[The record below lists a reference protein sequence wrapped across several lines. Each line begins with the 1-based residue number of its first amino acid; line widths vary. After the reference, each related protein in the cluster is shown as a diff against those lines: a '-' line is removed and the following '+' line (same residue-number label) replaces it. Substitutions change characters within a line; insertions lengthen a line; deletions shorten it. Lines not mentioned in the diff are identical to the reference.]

1 MTLFDFWRQDGN
13 QMLVMGAQLAAGC
26 YKNQGDGVKSFG
38 VFLYHV
44 ICVLLKA
51 GGFNHTGSGYH
62 RVTLMRKFRQGKEAN
77 MITRYSIMLFFF
89 FDTGV
94 RGSRVG
100 RHTF

>member
-1 MTLFDFWRQDGN
+1 
-13 QMLVMGAQLAAGC
+13 MLVMGAQLAAGC

-77 MITRYSIMLFFF
+77 MITSYSIMLFFFF